1 MSKHNKVNKS
11 NYVQGGRLTPDEMA
25 RERKRQA
32 EVSSHAKGKE
42 RIAARASVPPKP
54 SEPGALPRAPR
65 ARSEGDERGA
75 SRPRSAP
82 EE

>member
-1 MSKHNKVNKS
+1 MSRNNKVNKS

-32 EVSSHAKGKE
+32 EVSAHAKGKE
-42 RIAARASVPPKP
+42 RVGAKAAPARAAS
-54 SEPGALPRAPR
+54 RR
-65 ARSEGDERGA
+65 RSER
-75 SRPRSAP
+75 

>member
-1 MSKHNKVNKS
+1 MSKQNKVNKS
-11 NYVQGGRLTPDEMA
+11 NYDQGGRLTPDDMG

-32 EVSSHAKGKE
+32 DVS
-42 RIAARASVPPKP
+42 ARAKPKDRITGKA
-54 SEPGALPRAPR
+54 S
-65 ARSEGDERGA
+65 ERGA